1 MKTPA
6 ADIARL
12 VEEFKI
18 RFGVAPNALLV
29 GDASSQILRLGTV
42 HSLRVYE
49 APTLP
54 RDVAVALVHPIL
66 PHE

>member
-12 VEEFKI
+12 VDEFKI
-18 RFGVAPNALLV
+18 RFGAAPNALLV

-42 HSLRVYE
+42 HGLRVYE

-54 RDVAVALVHPIL
+54 RDVAVALVHPIQ
-66 PHE
+66 PHD